1 MTYEKKDMLKV
12 YGTNI
17 SKVFNTDSNNVT
29 SYSKNGE
36 LMILLIL

>member
-1 MTYEKKDMLKV
+1 MLKG

-29 SYSKNGE
+29 SYSKKGE
-36 LMILLIL
+36 LMILSIS